1 MGNTAGSNFSCACRF
16 EPEPARPEDLEEEPR
31 RDSSET
37 LKRSIQDER
46 VGTPSIS
53 RAAVQAAARHAAA
66 AASATAT
73 VVAAAAA
80 SVSSVAQS
88 IHDAT
93 MSMVDARSVEEE
105 QEPAKKATKRLH
117 LPPGAIMKPE
127 VHQFEY
133 QEESSDSED
142 LPLGSRSGGD
152 SKKSR
157 TPKRRAWKRLSITET
172 MPVSPSS
179 ALQIVINNPGKLESF
194 YSVDQGRP
202 LGKGSFGVV
211 KRAYVSSTKAQRAV
225 KFIAIERMREK
236 LNVLKAEIEIMKAV
250 DHPNIIMLYEI
261 FEDQKYLCLVMELC
275 TGGTLLSRLKYH
287 VHFPE
292 ALTAIC
298 MNQILRAVFYL
309 HRNWIV
315 HRDLKAENILVSS
328 TETVEKTL
336 LKVSD
341 FGLSTTFR
349 PKQLLTEK
357 VGTLT
362 HMSPEVLDRRYTQ
375 SCDVWAC
382 GVIMYNLV
390 SGSIPWCKE
399 EEIRVSRINFT
410 KYWCDASQECAVFQK
425 RLLSRPS
432 QRPTAER
439 ALQDAFLAKALP
451 QMEEMPPRYG
461 LLDELKLFRSCNKL
475 KRASLT
481 TIASLLADEHVKAA
495 RDLFISMDVDGDGQ
509 ISVAEVERQLR
520 SLKEEGKVD
529 KAMNRR
535 EVERVFR
542 DWDADKSGQYLKDFT
557 YTEFLAATFDRKTCL
572 TEAVCREAFNSLDK
586 NKDGCLDLAELHT
599 GQLLGH
605 IDMDELKDTLEDL
618 DQNGDSLLDFP
629 EYMQMLRAAATA
641 KTPKSCKSSRQPSFG
656 LSLLNEQSGSERQEK
671 A

>member
-1 MGNTAGSNFSCACRF
+1 MGNSASNFSCACRF
-16 EPEPARPEDLEEEPR
+16 EPDPLRQEDLEEEPR
-31 RDSSET
+31 RDTSDT
-37 LKRSIQDER
+37 LKRSL
-46 VGTPSIS
+46 
-53 RAAVQAAARHAAA
+53 QAAARHAAA
-66 AASATAT
+66 PANFVAD

-80 SVSSVAQS
+80 SVSSVAMS
-88 IHDAT
+88 IHEAT
-93 MSMVDARSVEEE
+93 MSMVDARSEDE
-105 QEPAKKATKRLH
+105 QEPSPKNVKATKRLQ
-117 LPPGAIMKPE
+117 LPPGAIMKAE
-127 VHQFEY
+127 VHHFEY
-133 QEESSDSED
+133 AESSDSED
-142 LPLGSRSGGD
+142 LPVSGVSDSGGD
-152 SKKSR
+152 SRKSR
-157 TPKRRAWKRLSITET
+157 TPKRRGWKRLSITET

-194 YSVDQGRP
+194 YSVDQGKF

-211 KRAYVSSTKAQRAV
+211 RRAYVSSTKAQRAI
-225 KFIAIERMREK
+225 KYIAIDRMKEK

-261 FEDQKYLCLVMELC
+261 FEDKKYLCLVMELC
-275 TGGTLLSRLKYH
+275 TGGNLLSRLKLH
-287 VHFPE
+287 GHLAE
-292 ALTAIC
+292 DLTAIC

-328 TETVEKTL
+328 HEGLQKTL

-390 SGSIPWCKE
+390 SGCIPWHKE
-399 EEIRVSRINFT
+399 EEIRASRINFT
-410 KYWCDASQECAVFQK
+410 KYWCDASQDCAVFVK
-425 RLLSRPS
+425 RLLSRPPH
-432 QRPTAER
+432 RPTAER
-439 ALQDAFLAKALP
+439 ALQDAFLVNGLPKA
-451 QMEEMPPRYG
+451 EEVPPRYG
-461 LLDELKLFRSCNKL
+461 LLEELKLFRSCNKL

-495 RDLFISMDVDGDGQ
+495 RDLFISMDLDGDGQ
-509 ISVAEVERQLR
+509 ISAAEVERQLR

-542 DWDADKSGQYLKDFT
+542 DWDADQSGQYLKDFT
-557 YTEFLAATFDRKTCL
+557 YTEFLAATFDRKACL

-586 NKDGCLDLAELHT
+586 NKDGSLDLAELHT
-599 GQLLGH
+599 GRLLGH
-605 IDMDELKDTLEDL
+605 IDMDELKDTLEERL
-618 DQNGDSLLDFP
+618 PRQRRQNPARVADNRVSDFHCSTS
-629 EYMQMLRAAATA
+629 RAGRNGT
-641 KTPKSCKSSRQPSFG
+641 
-656 LSLLNEQSGSERQEK
+656 E
-671 A
+671 

>member
-1 MGNTAGSNFSCACRF
+1 
-16 EPEPARPEDLEEEPR
+16 
-31 RDSSET
+31 
-37 LKRSIQDER
+37 
-46 VGTPSIS
+46 
-53 RAAVQAAARHAAA
+53 
-66 AASATAT
+66 
-73 VVAAAAA
+73 
-80 SVSSVAQS
+80 
-88 IHDAT
+88 
-93 MSMVDARSVEEE
+93 
-105 QEPAKKATKRLH
+105 
-117 LPPGAIMKPE
+117 
-127 VHQFEY
+127 
-133 QEESSDSED
+133 
-142 LPLGSRSGGD
+142 
-152 SKKSR
+152 
-157 TPKRRAWKRLSITET
+157 
-172 MPVSPSS
+172 
-179 ALQIVINNPGKLESF
+179 
-194 YSVDQGRP
+194 
-202 LGKGSFGVV
+202 
-211 KRAYVSSTKAQRAV
+211 
-225 KFIAIERMREK
+225 MRETQ
-236 LNVLKAEIEIMKAV
+236 
-250 DHPNIIMLYEI
+250 H
-261 FEDQKYLCLVMELC
+261 
-275 TGGTLLSRLKYH
+275 TGGKPHSQRRKK
-287 VHFPE
+287 
-292 ALTAIC
+292 
-298 MNQILRAVFYL
+298 
-309 HRNWIV
+309 W
-315 HRDLKAENILVSS
+315 AE
-328 TETVEKTL
+328 
-336 LKVSD
+336 
-341 FGLSTTFR
+341 
-349 PKQLLTEK
+349 P
-357 VGTLT
+357 
-362 HMSPEVLDRRYTQ
+362 YTQ

-439 ALQDAFLAKALP
+439 ALQDGGGTEQDAFLAKALP

-605 IDMDELKDTLEDL
+605 IDMDELKDTLEDSQQRAGFQLLAPKPWQDL